1 MRVVRLLM
9 ALLALAALSGF
20 VHASSSVALTAD
32 TRCLSLRPYLEV
44 LEDPSGSLTLDQ
56 VQQPETAR
64 RFAPVKGSSDLNFGY
79 SASTYWLRLDVSAEA
94 DAARSWLIELAYPS
108 LDSVDFFAVEGGVA
122 AHLRAGDLMPH
133 GARPFPHRN
142 LVFPLSVEPGGGK
155 TVYLRVSS
163 GGSLTL
169 PLTVWEPRALHEND
183 QKVYGVLAL
192 YFGMLLALGM
202 YNLLLYSALRE
213 RIYLVYVACVVSM
226 GVAQLSML
234 GLGNQFLWPQFPA
247 WGNVALP
254 LGFCLTGFF
263 GAVFTRQFLQTAQTA
278 PGLDRLIRILQIGF
292 IVAGLIP
299 VVHAYRPGGVATALV
314 GTAFSCVAVVAGILA
329 LRRGQPG
336 ARIFL
341 VAWTLL
347 LLGVAM
353 LSLRTLNWLPT
364 NPITSYGMQIGSA
377 LEMLL
382 FSFALASR
390 IHVLRR
396 DKERAQ
402 TEALKAE
409 RLARETLEAS
419 ERALEE
425 RIVLRTAELAESTE
439 RSAKLAAMLRLM
451 CDNVPDLIW
460 AKDLEGRYLFANQA
474 VCRHLLCAVDT
485 SEPVGRTDTYFALRE
500 RSRQPDDPHW
510 HTFGE
515 LCQETDATTLEKDQ
529 PCIFEESGS
538 IRGRPVVLDVR
549 KAPFVNED
557 GKVIGTVGS
566 ARDITERKHLDAEL
580 ALHRQHLED
589 LVVERTAALSI
600 AKEVAESAS
609 RAKSAFLANM
619 SHELR
624 TPLNGI
630 MGMTDLALRRA
641 TDVKQIEQLHKA
653 KQASDHLLA
662 VINDILDIS
671 KIEAER
677 LTLESVDFTLRDVL
691 DTLTGLMT
699 PAATAKGLGLT
710 VDVPPALAE
719 QGFVGD
725 PVRLGQILLNLVSNA
740 VKFTHQGGVTV
751 RVLPPEEEGRSVM
764 LRFEVRDTGIG
775 IPAEDRKRLFLAFE
789 QSDNSTTRKYGGTG
803 LGLAISK
810 RLTQL
815 MGGTIGVESVP
826 GAGSLFWFTV
836 HLLVADSPAMSV
848 EGGDVAEDMLRRIG
862 TGARILLVEDEP
874 INQEVSRE
882 LLRIAGLEVDLAED
896 GAQAVALAER
906 NVYDLILMDLQMPRM
921 NGFEAARAIR
931 ALPGRPRTPIV
942 ALTANAFEQDRLAC
956 IEAGMDDHIGKPV
969 AAEPFFALLL
979 RWLSPDARRGG
990 ASSP

>member
-1 MRVVRLLM
+1 M
-9 ALLALAALSGF
+9 
-20 VHASSSVALTAD
+20 
-32 TRCLSLRPYLEV
+32 
-44 LEDPSGSLTLDQ
+44 
-56 VQQPETAR
+56 
-64 RFAPVKGSSDLNFGY
+64 
-79 SASTYWLRLDVSAEA
+79 
-94 DAARSWLIELAYPS
+94 
-108 LDSVDFFAVEGGVA
+108 
-122 AHLRAGDLMPH
+122 
-133 GARPFPHRN
+133 
-142 LVFPLSVEPGGGK
+142 
-155 TVYLRVSS
+155 
-163 GGSLTL
+163 
-169 PLTVWEPRALHEND
+169 
-183 QKVYGVLAL
+183 
-192 YFGMLLALGM
+192 
-202 YNLLLYSALRE
+202 
-213 RIYLVYVACVVSM
+213 
-226 GVAQLSML
+226 
-234 GLGNQFLWPQFPA
+234 
-247 WGNVALP
+247 
-254 LGFCLTGFF
+254 
-263 GAVFTRQFLQTAQTA
+263 
-278 PGLDRLIRILQIGF
+278 
-292 IVAGLIP
+292 
-299 VVHAYRPGGVATALV
+299 
-314 GTAFSCVAVVAGILA
+314 
-329 LRRGQPG
+329 
-336 ARIFL
+336 
-341 VAWTLL
+341 
-347 LLGVAM
+347 
-353 LSLRTLNWLPT
+353 
-364 NPITSYGMQIGSA
+364 
-377 LEMLL
+377 
-382 FSFALASR
+382 
-390 IHVLRR
+390 
-396 DKERAQ
+396 
-402 TEALKAE
+402 
-409 RLARETLEAS
+409 
-419 ERALEE
+419 
-425 RIVLRTAELAESTE
+425 
-439 RSAKLAAMLRLM
+439 
-451 CDNVPDLIW
+451 
-460 AKDLEGRYLFANQA
+460 
-474 VCRHLLCAVDT
+474 
-485 SEPVGRTDTYFALRE
+485 
-500 RSRQPDDPHW
+500 
-510 HTFGE
+510 
-515 LCQETDATTLEKDQ
+515 
-529 PCIFEESGS
+529 
-538 IRGRPVVLDVR
+538 LDVR

-641 TDVKQIEQLHKA
+641 TDVKQIDQLQKV

-848 EGGDVAEDMLRRIG
+848 EGDVAEDMLRRIG

-882 LLRIAGLEVDLAED
+882 LRIAGLEVDLAED

-931 ALPGRPRTPIV
+931 ALPGRPHAHRGPDGQCLRAGPAGVHRGRHGRPYRKARGCRALLRTP
-942 ALTANAFEQDRLAC
+942 A
-956 IEAGMDDHIGKPV
+956 PV
-969 AAEPFFALLL
+969 AVAGRP
-979 RWLSPDARRGG
+979 PRRGVVTLKAG
-990 ASSP
+990 RPFSPHRRTS